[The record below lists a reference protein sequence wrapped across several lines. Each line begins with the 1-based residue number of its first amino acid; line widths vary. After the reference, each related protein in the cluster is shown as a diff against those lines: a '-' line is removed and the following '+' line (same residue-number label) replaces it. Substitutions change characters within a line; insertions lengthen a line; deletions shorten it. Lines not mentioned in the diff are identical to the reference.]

1 MVYAQPEV
9 ITFTYECTRTLVC
22 LQRRSAVST
31 KAAIKVKERGDSIN
45 ALDEASVLE
54 LLLAVLV
61 LDEEPDKDEEVELT
75 VPFNRSALRYN
86 TTIML
91 ERSFIRCYTRCYLNR

>member
-1 MVYAQPEV
+1 M
-9 ITFTYECTRTLVC
+9 
-22 LQRRSAVST
+22 
-31 KAAIKVKERGDSIN
+31 KERGDSIN

-91 ERSFIRCYTRCYLNR
+91 EWSFIRCYTRCYLNR

>member
-1 MVYAQPEV
+1 M
-9 ITFTYECTRTLVC
+9 
-22 LQRRSAVST
+22 
-31 KAAIKVKERGDSIN
+31 KERGDSIN